1 MTNKINKKN
10 EITFRA
16 WDKKRKIMEYDIELG
31 KYDKNIPEI
40 ENFIDYLIYP
50 DYDVMEFT
58 KVYDING
65 KKIYESDII
74 EIWEDNEKI
83 IQEEVKWLPSFGGW
97 NFSGYLIYNNLMKKF
112 NKKIDLKVKGNI
124 YENPDLLKNERK

>member
-83 IQEEVKWLPSFGGW
+83 IQEEVKWLTSFGGW
-97 NFSGYLIYNNLMKKF
+97 NFSRYLI
-112 NKKIDLKVKGNI
+112 
-124 YENPDLLKNERK
+124 